1 MLLLAVVVLLL
12 FGAKRLP
19 ELGRQAGRGIRELRE
34 TVQKPVEEVKAE
46 LPAPRTCTLEA

>member
-34 TVQKPVEEVKAE
+34 TVQKPVDEVKAE
-46 LPAPRTCTLEA
+46 LPAPKDLVP

>member
-1 MLLLAVVVLLL
+1 MELLLLGLVVMLV

-34 TVQKPVEEVKAE
+34 TVQKPVEDVKAE
-46 LPAPRTCTLEA
+46 LPAPKDLVP